1 MRLAPFIY
9 IRRAN
14 TFRRGRSRGIR
25 ARCTPSL
32 SGSRPTPTTVRRK
45 CDTQPRRS
53 GGGRSP
59 GLGAH
64 GAPRFCLDPGLRRDD
79 NVVKSRHIQSAR
91 FFAIR
96 ADRCVLGFPRTVVG
110 LRRDDQRLS
119 GTRFKAPAH
128 PRPGRRA
135 VHQEDS
141 FLLRAALSPGPRPTP
156 GRPGIESSR
165 LENIFTPPSPSS
177 SSVPSTP
184 SFSELSARD
193 SFLYPLAQRM
203 LAPARPLCAEFLQPA
218 ILRPGEP
225 RSI

>member
-1 MRLAPFIY
+1 MALRVFTWI
-9 IRRAN
+9 
-14 TFRRGRSRGIR
+14 
-25 ARCTPSL
+25 
-32 SGSRPTPTTVRRK
+32 
-45 CDTQPRRS
+45 
-53 GGGRSP
+53 
-59 GLGAH
+59 
-64 GAPRFCLDPGLRRDD
+64 PGLRRND

-96 ADRCVLGFPRTVVG
+96 ADQCVVDFSPDSSAPT
-110 LRRDDQRLS
+110 RDDQRLS
-119 GTRFKAPAH
+119 GTRFKASAY

-141 FLLRAALSPGPRPTP
+141 FLLRATLSPGPRPTP

-203 LAPARPLCAEFLQPA
+203 LAPARPLCRIFAARNPPSWRTALDLIGSSVYRGFSRLHGHSHEPVCSL
-218 ILRPGEP
+218 LRSGGALGL
-225 RSI
+225 